1 MIISLS
7 LHQADIL
14 IKLSSLWRHQLLWS
28 GTTARARA
36 QTLETD
42 SPGLD
47 VPVSAVVQMYN
58 WEFIIPM
65 FQYLCLQNRVAS
77 FCEVYINE

>member
-1 MIISLS
+1 MISFLS

-14 IKLSSLWRHQLLWS
+14 IKLSKLWRNKFLWS
-28 GTTARARA
+28 GTTAKVRA

-47 VPVSAVVQMYN
+47 VPVSAVVQMCN
-58 WEFIIPM
+58 WEFM
-65 FQYLCLQNRVAS
+65 FQYLCLQNGVAS